1 VHLSFRARLLLGFL
15 LVLGLLAASAALA
28 GVQVRRLQHTR
39 HQELAR
45 TVPFVTGLQQA
56 AVAAKA
62 AANDERGYLLT
73 GDVQFLQEF
82 EQRLTRVTGGLRQAR
97 AAEPAQSTQLDAIAA
112 GVDAWARAVGA
123 ELAAYRAEPAAAT
136 KRALGPNRKL
146 RKSYEALLEAAIAA
160 GNAELGKASSFDRT
174 ATAVQRNLWLA
185 LAVATIVGVATVL
198 RLTRTTVR
206 PLGRAVAVLQ
216 AAARGDLS
224 QRLAISSRDEFGRM
238 AGAIDQTLEA
248 MAHTMRAIGDAANAL
263 SVSSSRL
270 AATSSQLTATA
281 GSTNDQAA
289 EVSATAEWVS
299 GHVEGVATAV
309 DQLGVGIEQIARDAG
324 GVAEVAATAVRE
336 AGGAG
341 ATVTRLGVSSAEI
354 GDVLALITDIA
365 SQTSLLALNA
375 SIEAARAGA
384 AGKGFAV
391 VAAEVKELAGQAA
404 AAAGDIGGRIGA
416 VRQDASAAAAA
427 IGRIGEVIG
436 RLDEL
441 QATTAAAME
450 EQSATAAEIRGGVAE
465 AATGSARIASQA
477 GAVAGGTRS
486 ATVAASDTQR
496 AADELSDMAASLQR
510 LTARYSLDGAE
521 PD

>member
-112 GVDAWARAVGA
+112 GVDAWARAVRA
-123 ELAAYRAEPAAAT
+123 EFAAYRAEPAAAT

-185 LAVATIVGVATVL
+185 LAVATVVGVATVL

-216 AAARGDLS
+216 AAAGGDLS

-248 MAHTMRAIGDAANAL
+248 MAHTMRAIGEAANAL

-309 DQLGVGIEQIARDAG
+309 DQLGVGIEQIARDAA
-324 GVAEVAATAVRE
+324 GVAEVAATARE

-510 LTARYSLDGAE
+510 LTARYSLGGAE
-521 PD
+521 PG